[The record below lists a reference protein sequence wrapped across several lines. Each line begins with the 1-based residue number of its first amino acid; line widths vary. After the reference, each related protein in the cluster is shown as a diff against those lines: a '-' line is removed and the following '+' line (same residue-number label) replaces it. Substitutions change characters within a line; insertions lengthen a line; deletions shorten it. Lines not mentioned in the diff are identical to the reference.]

1 MHTPIGEQGAYLR
14 AVLIGH
20 FRYYGVPMNFC
31 GAVGRMWWS
40 TLRRRS
46 QRPRW
51 FPRSVFVIP
60 IRSSAC
66 ALSPKAGAGCVS
78 NARPDLS
85 RSLLRPG
92 RRPYLTRTER
102 RLLVQLN
109 GPASR
114 MDFTPCLFSEI
125 AAGSA
130 RAPGAS
136 ASNLS
141 R

>member
-1 MHTPIGEQGAYLR
+1 MLPELRHQGTTDFSLGTAYLR

-20 FRYYGVPMNFC
+20 FRYYGVPMNGPALSSFC

-46 QRPRW
+46 RRPLSWRRLRQHIQRW

-78 NARPDLS
+78 SARPDLRRGS
-85 RSLLRPG
+85 RAIATPT
-92 RRPYLTRTER
+92 PT
-102 RLLVQLN
+102 
-109 GPASR
+109 GPQALP
-114 MDFTPCLFSEI
+114 D
-125 AAGSA
+125 
-130 RAPGAS
+130 
-136 ASNLS
+136 
-141 R
+141 